1 MYNRILNIVLPLV
14 AAVGLFSCRQTPVSE
29 AEIVDVSKAVPG
41 QVLISSFT
49 SGVETVRLETS
60 EDCMIGGIGIVRLTE
75 DRIYIMDI
83 MYRGI
88 YIFDRK
94 DGNHLA
100 SFKKQGRGP
109 GEYIDISD
117 FYIDQKEKTLEI
129 LDTGTGRIF
138 IYDLQSLDF
147 VSEITLPVH
156 TRNVNK
162 SGGIYYLDTGR
173 FSNEVDGKRTNSG
186 VIAFDPETGTLKPLF
201 DVVRPEEEYRY
212 FNIRGFSR
220 NGAGQIFYSQAWDNT
235 FYQIE
240 NLEAK
245 PVMTVDPGNKGIP
258 ESIRTGTYEEQERFM
273 QERRPGYMSFRLSYH
288 EGDRSMITFSDGGK
302 PLFYFLDGEEGQL
315 ADKIIMDSIEGSP
328 VMDPYSMTVVGDVFI
343 VVWIPGES
351 RTPDAAAFLDRLGVG
366 QDDNPVLT
374 LFKFKK

>member
-14 AAVGLFSCRQTPVSE
+14 AAAGLFSCRQTPVSE

-75 DRIYIMDI
+75 DRIYVMDI

-94 DGNHLA
+94 DGSHVA

-117 FYIDQKEKTLEI
+117 FYIDQKENTLEVF
-129 LDTGTGRIF
+129 DGGTKRIV
-138 IYDLQSLDF
+138 IYNLQTLEYI
-147 VSEITLPVH
+147 SEIELPV
-156 TRNVNK
+156 TA
-162 SGGIYYLDTGR
+162 GR
-173 FSNEVDGKRTNSG
+173 FEKADGVYYFDTRHFNNYVDEERTSSG
-186 VIAFDPETGTLKPLF
+186 VIAYDPVNMSCKALF
-201 DVVRPEEEYRY
+201 DYTLPEKENRS
-212 FNIRGFSR
+212 FNVRGFSR

-288 EGDRSMITFSDGGK
+288 EGDRSMITFSDRGK

-315 ADKIIMDSIEGSP
+315 ADKIILDSIDGSP

-343 VVWIPGES
+343 VVWIPGENK
-351 RTPDAAAFLDRLGVG
+351 F
-366 QDDNPVLT
+366 PVNLWYPG
-374 LFKFKK
+374 